1 MIIFCEAESHE
12 GYGFVETVGNHGNER
27 VDNNEGN
34 EGSVHDGDTPDS
46 DDDSGSLETRNNNKK
61 QQKTIEHLEQ
71 KAALEQQKVFDQ
83 FFSN

>member
-12 GYGFVETVGNHGNER
+12 GYGFVETVHGNER
-27 VDNNEGN
+27 VDNN

-71 KAALEQQKVFDQ
+71 KAALEQQKVFEQ